1 MSISPAIAEHLR
13 ALGNGFSLPAVQA
26 LYAPLLAGQPTAG
39 VLRQTDLAYGTHPR
53 HQLDVCWCFARQ
65 GFVTVLPKTAWRPTA
80 AGPAGPRTWR
90 RCWPGCSAT
99 PQAMAAMPGAWC

>member
-39 VLRQTDLAYGTHPR
+39 VLRQPDLA
-53 HQLDVCWCFARQ
+53 
-65 GFVTVLPKTAWRPTA
+65 
-80 AGPAGPRTWR
+80 
-90 RCWPGCSAT
+90 
-99 PQAMAAMPGAWC
+99 